1 MARMLR
7 NTAPRGS
14 NTRKG
19 VKSVNLK
26 YTRAGSTARAAN
38 HFHRTLA
45 EFLRP
50 VAVCSTE
57 CVRVRKRF

>member
-7 NTAPRGS
+7 NTAPRGG

-45 EFLRP
+45 EYCGP
-50 VAVCSTE
+50 SHSV
-57 CVRVRKRF
+57 